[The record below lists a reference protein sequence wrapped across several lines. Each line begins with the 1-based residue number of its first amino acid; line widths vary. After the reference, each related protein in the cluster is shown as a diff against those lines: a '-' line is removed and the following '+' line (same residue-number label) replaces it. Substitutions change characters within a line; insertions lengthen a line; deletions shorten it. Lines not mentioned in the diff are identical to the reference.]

1 MMLVLKE
8 TSTFETLARDF
19 PEHCLLV
26 VAGGSCLFVHVFSRV
41 LMSSGGG
48 RSSSGGKKRE
58 VHQSTT
64 KEFLSPVRGGGGES
78 NDLATTI
85 EEKRFSRL
93 RTWYNF
99 RFRDVWRLDSRR
111 VFIRVVSLTRVYDAI
126 DWFQP

>member
-48 RSSSGGKKRE
+48 RSSSGGRKRE

-99 RFRDVWRLDSRR
+99 RFCDVWRLDSRR

>member
-1 MMLVLKE
+1 MPSMLVLKE
-8 TSTFETLARDF
+8 TPSTFETLARDF

-48 RSSSGGKKRE
+48 RSSSGGRKRE

-93 RTWYNF
+93 RTWYNI
-99 RFRDVWRLDSRR
+99 VY
-111 VFIRVVSLTRVYDAI
+111 VFATFGDFIINTN
-126 DWFQP
+126 PKP

>member
-48 RSSSGGKKRE
+48 RSSSGGRKRE